1 MKKYS
6 VLLAVALRAFTSCDD
21 ILDKKPQ
28 SKLSPETYFT
38 NMTELQL
45 FTNSFYNN
53 LLPKSPYNVQSDQ
66 YIKANPSDLVK
77 GGTNRIVPNTSSN
90 WSWTDL
96 RKMNTC
102 LEYMEANCKDPEAY
116 KIYSGLCRFFR
127 AYFYFDK
134 VRMYGDVPW
143 VDHEPGTSDEVLQ
156 APRDSREVIM
166 THMIEDIDYAIEN
179 LPESYSSG
187 HH

>member
-1 MKKYS
+1 MNTIMKRYI
-6 VLLAVALRAFTSCDD
+6 VILAVALLAFTACDD

-102 LEYMEANCKDPEAY
+102 LEYMEANCIVCQPSLSVK
-116 KIYSGLCRFFR
+116 R
-127 AYFYFDK
+127 
-134 VRMYGDVPW
+134 
-143 VDHEPGTSDEVLQ
+143 EPS
-156 APRDSREVIM
+156 VIR
-166 THMIEDIDYAIEN
+166 
-179 LPESYSSG
+179 
-187 HH
+187 